1 MKYEKFSKYKY
12 MKLVAAKPQ
21 QLVAAKPHH
30 NNRLLLA
37 LGERSDSGST
47 TGFRFMKIVFLSKP
61 LFTG

>member
-1 MKYEKFSKYKY
+1 L
-12 MKLVAAKPQ
+12 KLVAAKT
-21 QLVAAKPHH
+21 H

-47 TGFRFMKIVFLSKP
+47 TGFRFMKLVFLSKP